1 MIVLNLLAVM
11 VLAAGC
17 GRSQGVAIPLNTS
30 NMPTAVPATA
40 APEEAAAREA
50 TADAP
55 PAEAA
60 VEQPVEAEQPAE
72 GGSVEAAPVEVEPT
86 ITPTPWMGD
95 WRAEPV
101 VPTGVSQTAIDI
113 YQRGL
118 EMGTDPHSFSVIGD
132 CQNINA
138 PAESTEGGYE
148 FFLGG
153 FGNPNRYNLGEYTYL
168 QGVIDNFSVTNSF
181 SRKRIAVNPGFNV
194 AGALSPLWTDTE
206 FTPCDARESPLECEF
221 RVNNPSIV
229 IISMETWWYERPAET
244 YAGYLRQIVEFS
256 IEHGAV
262 PILSTKADN
271 LEGDY
276 SLNNAVVQVAKR
288 YDVPLWNF
296 WAATDP
302 LPDHGLRDDDF
313 HLTYQGP
320 YCHFQDEENLQYGWP
335 VRNLTALQTLD
346 VVWRGVSGN

>member
-1 MIVLNLLAVM
+1 MTTLSLLVVIVLST
-11 VLAAGC
+11 GC
-17 GRSQGVAIPLNTS
+17 GRSQGVAVPLNTS
-30 NMPTAVPATA
+30 NMPTAVPPTPVPATA
-40 APEEAAAREA
+40 TTVDQVP
-50 TADAP
+50 ADAV
-55 PAEAA
+55 AEAPA
-60 VEQPVEAEQPAE
+60 EAEQPAE
-72 GGSVEAAPVEVEPT
+72 GGSVEAAPAEVEPT
-86 ITPTPWMGD
+86 ITVTPWTGD
-95 WRAEPV
+95 WRLEPV

-118 EMGTDPHSFSVIGD
+118 AMGTDPNSFSVIGD

-138 PAESTEGGYE
+138 PADSNEGGYE
-148 FFLGG
+148 FFMGG
-153 FGNPNRYNLGEYTYL
+153 FGDPNKYNLGEYTSL
-168 QGVIDNFSVTNSF
+168 QGVIDNFNITNSF
-181 SRKRIAVNPGFNV
+181 SRKRISVNPGFNV

-206 FTPCDARESPLECEF
+206 HTPCDARESPLECEF

-276 SLNNAVVQVAKR
+276 SLNAAVVQVAKE

-302 LPDHGLRDDDF
+302 LPAHGLRDDDF

-320 YCHFQDEENLQYGWP
+320 FCHFYDEGNMQYGWP